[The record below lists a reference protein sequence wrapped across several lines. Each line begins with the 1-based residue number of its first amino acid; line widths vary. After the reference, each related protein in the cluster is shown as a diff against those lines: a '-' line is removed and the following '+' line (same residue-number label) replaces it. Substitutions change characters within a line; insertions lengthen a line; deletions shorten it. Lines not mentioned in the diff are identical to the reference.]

1 MISSAVLLTLAMQC
15 APTIH
20 PDTSHDV
27 ARVESGLNP
36 FAIGVVGQKKGL
48 FPSNIND
55 ALDHIDQLK
64 AKGKNYSVGLMQI
77 NQANFSRY
85 GVTAKQLFNPCTNLT
100 VFEKIITDCYLRGGT
115 LKRALSCYYSGNFDT
130 GQKPEAAKIEAEQAP
145 GAPVLIIPQSN
156 GSIAPTFNV
165 IQTDYKNL
173 HAMLGGTLHYA
184 KEDSEKKNPI
194 GWTAPQAALLMQG
207 PFELELVSGRSILIP
222 NGTLLSN
229 LGGKLTLTE
238 TAKIECTLEVAMP
251 EDGSQPYGVFDSKTL
266 PEEWG
271 EHKLPA
277 AGAAA
282 AASVQSEEATSEEAT
297 SKEG

>member
-1 MISSAVLLTLAMQC
+1 MNKNFMYGLGAVKYKDFV
-15 APTIH
+15 IGYIEKGSF
-20 PDTSHDV
+20 D
-27 ARVESGLNP
+27 LN
-36 FAIGVVGQKKGL
+36 
-48 FPSNIND
+48 
-55 ALDHIDQLK
+55 
-64 AKGKNYSVGLMQI
+64 
-77 NQANFSRY
+77 
-85 GVTAKQLFNPCTNLT
+85 
-100 VFEKIITDCYLRGGT
+100 
-115 LKRALSCYYSGNFDT
+115 

-173 HAMLGGTLHYA
+173 HALLGGTLHYA
-184 KEDSEKKNPI
+184 KEDSQKKNPA

-207 PFELELVSGRSILIP
+207 PFELALVSGRSILIP

-251 EDGSQPYGVFDSKTL
+251 EDGSQPYGVFDTGAL
-266 PEEWG
+266 PEEWAQ
-271 EHKLPA
+271 HKLPA

-282 AASVQSEEATSEEAT
+282 ASVQTLNQ
-297 SKEG
+297 KG

>member
-1 MISSAVLLTLAMQC
+1 MNKNFMY
-15 APTIH
+15 
-20 PDTSHDV
+20 
-27 ARVESGLNP
+27 GLGLVKYND
-36 FAIGVVGQKKGL
+36 FVIGYIEKG
-48 FPSNIND
+48 S
-55 ALDHIDQLK
+55 
-64 AKGKNYSVGLMQI
+64 
-77 NQANFSRY
+77 
-85 GVTAKQLFNPCTNLT
+85 
-100 VFEKIITDCYLRGGT
+100 
-115 LKRALSCYYSGNFDT
+115 FDLN
-130 GQKPEAAKIEAEQAP
+130 GQKPEATKIEAEQVP
-145 GAPVLIIPQSN
+145 GAPVLVIPQSN

-173 HAMLGGTLHYA
+173 HTLRGGTLHYA

-207 PFELELVSGRSILIP
+207 PFELALVSGRSILIP

-251 EDGSQPYGVFDSKTL
+251 EDGSQPYGVFDSEAL
-266 PEEWG
+266 PEEWR

-282 AASVQSEEATSEEAT
+282 ASVQTLNQ
-297 SKEG
+297 EG

>member
-1 MISSAVLLTLAMQC
+1 MYGLGAVKYNDFV
-15 APTIH
+15 IGYIEKGSF
-20 PDTSHDV
+20 D
-27 ARVESGLNP
+27 LN
-36 FAIGVVGQKKGL
+36 
-48 FPSNIND
+48 
-55 ALDHIDQLK
+55 
-64 AKGKNYSVGLMQI
+64 
-77 NQANFSRY
+77 
-85 GVTAKQLFNPCTNLT
+85 
-100 VFEKIITDCYLRGGT
+100 
-115 LKRALSCYYSGNFDT
+115 

-173 HAMLGGTLHYA
+173 HALLGGTLHYA
-184 KEDSEKKNPI
+184 KEDSQKKNPT

-207 PFELELVSGRSILIP
+207 PFELALVSGRSILIP

-251 EDGSQPYGVFDSKTL
+251 EDGSQPYGVFDSGAL

-271 EHKLPA
+271 EHKLPPA
-277 AGAAA
+277 EAAA
-282 AASVQSEEATSEEAT
+282 AASVQSEEATSEE
-297 SKEG
+297 G

>member
-1 MISSAVLLTLAMQC
+1 MNKNFMYGIGAVKYNDFV
-15 APTIH
+15 IGYIEKGSF
-20 PDTSHDV
+20 D
-27 ARVESGLNP
+27 LN
-36 FAIGVVGQKKGL
+36 
-48 FPSNIND
+48 
-55 ALDHIDQLK
+55 
-64 AKGKNYSVGLMQI
+64 
-77 NQANFSRY
+77 
-85 GVTAKQLFNPCTNLT
+85 
-100 VFEKIITDCYLRGGT
+100 
-115 LKRALSCYYSGNFDT
+115 

-277 AGAAA
+277 VGAAA

>member
-1 MISSAVLLTLAMQC
+1 MNKNFMYGIGAVKYNDFV
-15 APTIH
+15 IGYIEKGSF
-20 PDTSHDV
+20 D
-27 ARVESGLNP
+27 LN
-36 FAIGVVGQKKGL
+36 
-48 FPSNIND
+48 
-55 ALDHIDQLK
+55 
-64 AKGKNYSVGLMQI
+64 
-77 NQANFSRY
+77 
-85 GVTAKQLFNPCTNLT
+85 
-100 VFEKIITDCYLRGGT
+100 
-115 LKRALSCYYSGNFDT
+115 

-145 GAPVLIIPQSN
+145 GSPVLIIPQSN

-184 KEDSEKKNPI
+184 KEDYEKKAPI

-229 LGGKLTLTE
+229 LCRMWTLTE
-238 TAKIECTLEVAMP
+238 TAMIACSVEAALP
-251 EDGSQPYGVFDSKTL
+251 EAGAQPYGGFDSDTL

-282 AASVQSEEATSEEAT
+282 AASVQSEEATSKETT